1 MKSKL
6 LLLLAAV
13 CTLAGCRGQID
24 DPNPDQNHEVIEG
37 SIEIVADRNL
47 IVSDGADCAKFYVTV
62 TDASGL
68 MTDVTAHAEFY
79 VSGQSAALESNT
91 FSATTPTEVEI
102 YAIYGMAVS
111 DKVAVSAVDIA
122 ALPADKGGFDF
133 AHRVLLL
140 QHTGTGCPACPYVI
154 SVLKML
160 SEDPNYSSRYCHVAS
175 HSYNNSDPAYN
186 TWSERLSRT
195 FCSGYYPD
203 ITFNYNRST
212 YYTMEPNDLA
222 SLKSRLEE
230 LQSDYAAASVAASV
244 TAKDG
249 KIYVNAEV
257 KSVVDNEF
265 RLALWVLEDG
275 VYGKQQGATDSW
287 QNTHENALRKMYGN
301 SAVTQIYG
309 ESIGKI
315 KAGEKTHRVYAID
328 CEEKWNVENCEVVLI
343 ITSPRGESYELEN
356 IATCP
361 VGGSIEFAY
370 K

>member
-6 LLLLAAV
+6 SLLLAAV
-13 CTLAGCRGQID
+13 CALAGCRGQID
-24 DPNPDQNHEVIEG
+24 DPHPDQNHEVIEG
-37 SIEIVADRNL
+37 TIALVADRDLIVADG
-47 IVSDGADCAKFYVTV
+47 VDCAKFYVTI
-62 TDASGL
+62 TDASG
-68 MTDVTAHAEFY
+68 MMHDVTAHADFY
-79 VSGQSAALESNT
+79 ISGQSAALESNT
-91 FSATTPTEVEI
+91 FTSAVPVDSEV
-102 YAIYGMAVS
+102 YAIYGMSVT

-122 ALPADKGGFDF
+122 ALPADKGGYDF
-133 AHRVLLL
+133 SHRVLLL

-175 HSYNNSDPAYN
+175 HSYNTSDPAYN

-203 ITFNYNRST
+203 ITFNFNKST
-212 YYTMEPNDLA
+212 YYTMEPNDLI
-222 SLKSRLEE
+222 SLKSRISE

-244 TAKDG
+244 TYKDG
-249 KIYVNAEV
+249 KIYVNTEV

-265 RLALWVLEDG
+265 NLALWVLEDG
-275 VYGKQQGATDSW
+275 IYGKQQGATDTW
-287 QNTHENALRKMYGN
+287 QHTHENALRKMHGE

-309 ESIGKI
+309 SSVGRI
-315 KAGEKTHRVYAID
+315 KAGEKVHRVYAID
-328 CEEKWNVENCEVVLI
+328 CEEKWNIENCEVVLL
-343 ITSPRGESYELEN
+343 ITSPRGGSYEQEN
-356 IATCP
+356 VAVCP